1 MRQPEVTRL
10 ARLLLALLLVVPVV
24 QAGAS
29 MALAVAFLVEF
40 LSEGRSRPLSALTR
54 EPGSAPLAVPGVAV
68 DRFTP
73 AGAGRPLVLVHGL
86 TPEGK
91 DDPRARA
98 AAALLARAGFD
109 VALPTVPGLTRAR
122 LRRDDVEAVVAT
134 LAARA
139 APAVV
144 VGVSV
149 GAGPALLAA
158 ADARVRDR
166 VRAVLTLGGY
176 ASARE
181 LIRFHLTGTYGF
193 AGISGRVRPDPRAV
207 DLVVAANADLLDASA
222 RALVAARD
230 PAAAERALT
239 ALSPELGRLLDALS
253 PLSVVGDLPR
263 PRGGRPRRDRLARG
277 RPRPVAGRVR
287 PAGSGLIGR
296 CAGTRRFPER
306 NRGWRTGHE
315 SWDNPAVLLL
325 VMDVPARRGCGGLV
339 VMTRGYGSLL
349 ALVALVPLCS
359 PPPATAQLD
368 KAGVVTTLQGRCA
381 SARCSPSRR
390 CRAARR
396 WTSRSARWRS
406 RS

>member
-1 MRQPEVTRL
+1 MAPREVRQPEVTRL

-253 PLSVVGDLPR
+253 PLSVVGDLR
-263 PRGGRPRRDRLARG
+263 ARLVLVHGRGD
-277 RPRPVAGRVR
+277 
-287 PAGSGLIGR
+287 
-296 CAGTRRFPER
+296 
-306 NRGWRTGHE
+306 
-315 SWDNPAVLLL
+315 PAV
-325 VMDVPARRGCGGLV
+325 PY
-339 VMTRGYGSLL
+339 TGSL
-349 ALVALVPLCS
+349 
-359 PPPATAQLD
+359 
-368 KAGVVTTLQGRCA
+368 
-381 SARCSPSRR
+381 RR
-390 CRAARR
+390 RAARPGR
-396 WTSRSARWRS
+396 TTVAIVVALDHVEGARAGIGSLVDALVLWRAAYALLAPD
-406 RS
+406 